1 MTLLEGS
8 NQENGIIRHILKNY
22 FGGKV
27 EPMLGRGGGVRET
40 QKGGYF
46 SNSGER

>member
-8 NQENGIIRHILKNY
+8 NQENGIIGHMKNY
-22 FGGKV
+22 SGGKV
-27 EPMLGRGGGVRET
+27 EPMLGRGAGVRET